1 MRNFKD
7 TFQKR
12 KRSFIKAFSVCMT
25 VPLKMVK
32 INRKSLICKSFCIPQ
47 QFQFYAFVYFNS

>member
-7 TFQKR
+7 TFEKR

-32 INRKSLICKSFCIPQ
+32 INMKSTMKR
-47 QFQFYAFVYFNS
+47 FYIVKV